1 MKYKKTI
8 KIDAPVEKVFSFCA
22 SPYGFEKHFPH
33 RVRWINKHEEWN
45 IGSIIE
51 FKFRFFLVWM
61 YWKTEITVYEENK
74 FFADIMKVGFPYKC
88 FNHYHFFEPV
98 GNQTI
103 YTDQIEFSL
112 GFGNLIDRTVGK
124 MIIGSIFTKRHKNLK
139 KCLCK
144 Y

>member
-1 MKYKKTI
+1 MEYKKTTN
-8 KIDAPVEKVFSFCA
+8 IDAPVEKVFGFCA

-33 RVRWINKHEEWN
+33 QVRWINKHEEWN

-51 FKFRFFLVWM
+51 FKFRFFFTWM
-61 YWKTEITVYEENK
+61 YWKTEITAYEENEL
-74 FFADIMKVGFPYKC
+74 FADIMKVGFPYKY

-112 GFGNLIDRTVGK
+112 GFGNLIDKTVGK
-124 MIIGSIFTKRHKNLK
+124 MIIVSIFNKRHKNLK